1 MSEFAHPIS
10 EIPGVSID
18 RFNGENLKF
27 KVFFSH
33 CHIDHM
39 VGLNEPE
46 LFERLKH
53 YNLINYCHK
62 VSAALLIALPLYV
75 HLTPYIIPL
84 DSVNETAL
92 KVTLEGDET
101 QTLTVTLN
109 PAGHCSGSVMFL
121 LVSKEISVFFLLAIS
136 DGNWSYEAN
145 QSSFRHF
152 TRSCCSKI

>member
-18 RFNGENLKF
+18 PFNGENLKI
-27 KVFFSH
+27 KVNFFSH
-33 CHIDHM
+33 YHIDHM

-53 YNLINYCHK
+53 YKLKKYCHK

-84 DSVNETAL
+84 DSDNET
-92 KVTLEGDET
+92 
-101 QTLTVTLN
+101 N
-109 PAGHCSGSVMFL
+109 
-121 LVSKEISVFFLLAIS
+121 
-136 DGNWSYEAN
+136 
-145 QSSFRHF
+145 
-152 TRSCCSKI
+152 